1 MKNMISKLVT
11 IATDPATIRELLR
24 FRFVGYLK
32 ETGWVESIRQQQ
44 PVDEEGKPLPWM
56 TLPFIHFL
64 DSRLTSSM
72 TIFEFGSGN
81 STKYFRRK
89 VDSVRSVEH
98 DPAWYARLQKEG
110 IQDIVEFQPL
120 DDTDR
125 YEKKAAESGKQY
137 NIIVVDGRR
146 RVRCI
151 INSISALCSDGVIVL
166 DDSEREEYAEG
177 VLFLR
182 QHGFKR
188 LDFWGIAPGMHDKKC
203 TSVFYRTENCL
214 GI

>member
-1 MKNMISKLVT
+1 MNFISKIGT
-11 IATDPATIRELLR
+11 IVTDPKTIRELLR

-32 ETGWVESIRQQQ
+32 ETGWIESIRQQQ
-44 PVDEEGKPLPWM
+44 PVDQDGKPLPWM

-89 VDSVRSVEH
+89 VDSVRSIEH
-98 DPAWYARLQKEG
+98 DPAWFERLQNDDIRG
-110 IQDIVEFQPL
+110 IIEFQPL
-120 DDTDR
+120 DEADR
-125 YEKKAAESGKQY
+125 YEKKAVASGKQY
-137 NIIVVDGRR
+137 HIIVVDGRR

-151 INSISALCSDGVIVL
+151 INSISALRSDGVMVL

-177 VLFLR
+177 VQFLH

-188 LDFWGIAPGMHDKKC
+188 LDFWGMAPGMHDNKC
-203 TSVFYRTENCL
+203 TSLFYRTENCL